1 MTIRLYLDEDVDVA
15 LAAALRQRGIDV
27 LTTQEAGHLG
37 LPDADQLTF
46 ATRGERVFFT
56 HNRGHFARLHQ
67 EMMREGRSHAGI
79 ILSDQL
85 PVGVLLRRLS
95 NLCFRLTQEEMT
107 TRLEFL
113 GSWG

>member
-27 LTTQEAGHLG
+27 LTPQEAGRLG
-37 LPDADQLTF
+37 LADEDQLTF
-46 ATRGERVFFT
+46 ATREERVFFT
-56 HNRGHFARLHQ
+56 HNRGDFARLHQ
-67 EMMREGRSHAGI
+67 EMMREGRSHAGM

-95 NLCFRLTQEEMT
+95 NLCFRLTQEEMGN
-107 TRLEFL
+107 RLEFL
-113 GSWG
+113 SRWG